1 MNCELVRNNLT
12 LHLYGELSDVARIEL
27 EQHLD
32 RCGDCKREWES
43 TKAFRAEMDAFQ
55 PGEPSSYLL
64 ASSRIKLHDALET
77 VQPAW
82 SWRRLVLDPVHWLQ
96 QMHFSP
102 ALAAAILIVG
112 FTAGVLTT
120 FQITRPSAASKN
132 AGTTGTPSQQP
143 TIAAISGIEQ
153 QPGTNNVQI
162 KYDTLQQQ
170 QAQGSLEDPKIEQ
183 LLLYAARNQQNP
195 GVRVSSLDLLSQR
208 CKDPQVR
215 ELMIYSLRYDKN
227 PGVRLKAIDA
237 LQPYVKSDLR
247 VRDAMIEALLLDNN
261 QGVRTEAIR
270 LLQAVKAD
278 TSVRAALKQLNKDQ
292 NPFIQRESQRMLA
305 SVANIE

>member
-1 MNCELVRNNLT
+1 M
-12 LHLYGELSDVARIEL
+12 HLYGELSDVARIEL

-32 RCGDCKREWES
+32 RCGDCKREWE
-43 TKAFRAEMDAFQ
+43 TAKAFRAEMDTFQ
-55 PGEPSSYLL
+55 PAEPSAYLL
-64 ASSRIKLHDALET
+64 ASSRIKLHDALEN

-82 SWRRLVLDPVHWLQ
+82 SWRRFVLDPVHWLQ
-96 QMHFSP
+96 QMRFSP

-120 FQITRPSAASKN
+120 FQITRPGA
-132 AGTTGTPSQQP
+132 TGQKGIIGGVTPPPP
-143 TIAAISGIEQ
+143 TIAGISGIEQ
-153 QPGTNNVQI
+153 QPGTDRVQI
-162 KYDTLQQQ
+162 KYDTVQQQ
-170 QAQGSLEDPKIEQ
+170 QTQGSLEDPKIEQ

-215 ELMIYSLRYDKN
+215 EQMIYSLRYDKN
-227 PGVRLKAIDA
+227 PGVQLKAVDA

-247 VRDAMIEALLLDNN
+247 VRDALIEALLLPGTN

-278 TSVRAALKQLNKDQ
+278 TSVRAALKQLNKDP
-292 NPFIQRESQRMLA
+292 NPFIQRESKRMLA
-305 SVANIE
+305 SMANIE

>member
-12 LHLYGELSDVARIEL
+12 MHLYGELSDVARIEL

-32 RCGDCKREWES
+32 RCGDCKREWET
-43 TKAFRAEMDAFQ
+43 TKAFRAEMDTFQ
-55 PGEPSSYLL
+55 PAEPSAYLL
-64 ASSRIKLHDALET
+64 ASSRIKLHDALEN

-96 QMHFSP
+96 QMRFSP
-102 ALAAAILIVG
+102 ALAAALVIVG
-112 FTAGVLTT
+112 FTGGVLTT
-120 FQITRPSAASKN
+120 FQIARTPAPMI
-132 AGTTGTPSQQP
+132 GTGPAPSQA
-143 TIAAISGIEQ
+143 TIAGISGIEQ
-153 QPGTNNVQI
+153 QPGSDKVQI
-162 KYDTLQQQ
+162 KYDTVQQQ
-170 QAQGSLEDPKIEQ
+170 QTQGSLEDPKIEQ

-227 PGVRLKAIDA
+227 PGVRLKAVDA

-247 VRDAMIEALLLDNN
+247 VRDGLIEALLLDNN

-278 TSVRAALKQLNKDQ
+278 TSVRSALKQLNKDQ
-292 NPFIQRESQRMLA
+292 NPFIQKESKRMLA
-305 SVANIE
+305 SMANIE